1 MAAAMGKDIKTVV
14 ESLKANRF
22 DPVEFVEEADTAK
35 KIVLDMI
42 PLEATLG
49 FAGSTSVSQIGLLE
63 QLKMRGTK
71 GLDFTELGKLPFD
84 EMMKRLEEMMRRRSD
99 ILLASS
105 NAVTLDG
112 KLVNIDGTGNR
123 VSNMIFGPKSVI
135 LVIGVNK
142 IVRDINEAIDR
153 IKNVIA
159 PYHAMALGRK
169 TPCAT
174 TGRCTDCE
182 SPERI
187 CNVTTIIEKK
197 PSLTDIAVVLVGEDL
212 GLGWD
217 PNWPKKRKERI
228 ASVYRREI
236 EKLMAAIQPPQP

>member
-1 MAAAMGKDIKTVV
+1 MVTAMRNDIDTVV

-22 DPVEFVEEADTAK
+22 DPVEFVEKADTAR

-42 PLEATLG
+42 PIDATLG
-49 FAGSTSVSQIGLLE
+49 FAGSTTVSQIGLTD
-63 QLKMRGTK
+63 QLRLRGTK
-71 GLDFTELGKLPFD
+71 GLDLAELGELPLD
-84 EMMKRLEEMMRRRSD
+84 EMMRRRSD
-99 ILLASS
+99 ILLASC

-123 VSNMIFGPKSVI
+123 VSSMIFGPKRVV
-135 LVIGVNK
+135 LVIGMNK

-159 PYHAMALGRK
+159 PYHAMVLGRK

-174 TGRCTDCE
+174 TGRCTDCK

-197 PSLTDIAVVLVGEDL
+197 PSLTEIAIVLVGEDL

-217 PNWPKKRKERI
+217 PDWPEERKERI
-228 ASVYRREI
+228 TSVYRGEI
-236 EKLMAAIQPPQP
+236 ERLISAILPPQP